1 MNRTSTPTFV
11 LTIPLV
17 VKPNDDRL
25 LMARMEAGRR
35 LYNATLQEGLR
46 RHALLKQSKAWQR
59 AREITNKKARS
70 DEFRR
75 LSKEYGFTPAAFI
88 TFARQ
93 CKNQA
98 GWKDRIGSDVAQR
111 IAEKVFAAMEQYT
124 FGKRGRPRF
133 KGANRP
139 LRSLEGTCNTAN
151 IIWKRELGCVK
162 FGNLILPAR
171 LPSKSKDPYTQQAL
185 DRRTKYCRVLW
196 RNVNGKRRWFLQ
208 LMQEGTAPVKHTTV
222 DCAVVGL
229 DIGPSTI
236 AVVGDHTAA
245 LVQFCNTVIQPWKE
259 IRRLHRA
266 MDRSRRAT
274 NPQCFN
280 TDGTWKKG
288 QAFTPSANALMVS
301 WPTR

>member
-1 MNRTSTPTFV
+1 MNRSSTPTFV

-17 VKPNDDRL
+17 VKPNDDRP

-35 LYNATLQEGLR
+35 LYNATLGEGLR

-111 IAEKVFAAMEQYT
+111 IAEKVFATMEQYT

-133 KGANRP
+133 KGANDR
-139 LRSLEGTCNTAN
+139 
-151 IIWKRELGCVK
+151 CV
-162 FGNLILPAR
+162 
-171 LPSKSKDPYTQQAL
+171 
-185 DRRTKYCRVLW
+185 
-196 RNVNGKRRWFLQ
+196 
-208 LMQEGTAPVKHTTV
+208 H
-222 DCAVVGL
+222 
-229 DIGPSTI
+229 
-236 AVVGDHTAA
+236 
-245 LVQFCNTVIQPWKE
+245 
-259 IRRLHRA
+259 
-266 MDRSRRAT
+266 
-274 NPQCFN
+274 
-280 TDGTWKKG
+280 
-288 QAFTPSANALMVS
+288 
-301 WPTR
+301 

>member
-1 MNRTSTPTFV
+1 
-11 LTIPLV
+11 
-17 VKPNDDRL
+17 
-25 LMARMEAGRR
+25 MEAGRR
-35 LYNATLQEGLR
+35 LYNATLGEGLR

-111 IAEKVFAAMEQYT
+111 IAEKVFATMEQYT

-139 LRSLEGTCNTAN
+139 LRSLEGTCDTAN

-162 FGNLILPAR
+162 FGNLILPRDAR
-171 LPSKSKDPYTQQAL
+171 PSKQRSLHAPGARSPNQVLSCTLAQRQWQTPVVFATHAG
-185 DRRTKYCRVLW
+185 RHRTS
-196 RNVNGKRRWFLQ
+196 
-208 LMQEGTAPVKHTTV
+208 ETH
-222 DCAVVGL
+222 
-229 DIGPSTI
+229 
-236 AVVGDHTAA
+236 
-245 LVQFCNTVIQPWKE
+245 
-259 IRRLHRA
+259 HR
-266 MDRSRRAT
+266 
-274 NPQCFN
+274 
-280 TDGTWKKG
+280 
-288 QAFTPSANALMVS
+288 
-301 WPTR
+301 